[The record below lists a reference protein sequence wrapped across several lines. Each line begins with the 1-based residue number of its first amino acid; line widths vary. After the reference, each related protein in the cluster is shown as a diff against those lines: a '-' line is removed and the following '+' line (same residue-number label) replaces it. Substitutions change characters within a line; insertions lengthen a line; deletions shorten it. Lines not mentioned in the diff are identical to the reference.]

1 MVAYSTGM
9 HESLDV
15 MQMLRICRQGS
26 QKLIT
31 VNLQSSSLKNNAARM
46 QTTIMDLGLLVVF

>member
-1 MVAYSTGM
+1 M